1 MASRFVSIRATS
13 SKPIFRGYAT
23 LPSASVIRQSQCL
36 CRCHGFRNFS
46 SSATKFGR
54 QQKEYKESFGSRLR
68 KALNET
74 KITWYHIPVG
84 LGIGFLGLGQ
94 LYRVNEREK
103 ARRLEEDLDDNG
115 YVKSVGSEEN
125 GTGSETQGRP
135 KKRERVRPSGPWY
148 AAL

>member
-1 MASRFVSIRATS
+1 MASRLVSIRAAS
-13 SKPIFRGYAT
+13 SKPIWRGYT
-23 LPSASVIRQSQCL
+23 SLPSASFIRQSQCL

-46 SSATKFGR
+46 SSAARFGR

-84 LGIGFLGLGQ
+84 VGIGFLALGQ

-103 ARRLEEDLDDNG
+103 ARELGENLDGNG
-115 YVKSVGSEEN
+115 HVKSVGSEED
-125 GTGSETQGRP
+125 GAGSETQGRP

-148 AAL
+148 AYL